1 MLTSTSDSFS
11 TFTSAHMSIF
21 TSDVTGTPSTI
32 ENPSTAE
39 TITAS
44 SETNPVSLPTSSP
57 TSEPEINSTSNLVST
72 PSTDL
77 MPTFDSRSTS
87 APTTPTSNSTTNL
100 VTESSPVSNTMFP
113 SLTNSTPESISTSN
127 PPTNP
132 TAAIDTDIT
141 STIEASSTDNPVVST
156 MFPSV
161 ALSSSS
167 AIDDTTNPTTVETHN
182 PETTLTSHTTNSGFT
197 SSNVVTTNADTTAN
211 TVTPN
216 LGSTPG
222 GTSILTSGS
231 SSTELSTSSSHF
243 STSMATSS
251 NTSPMQ
257 SVAVTS
263 AATSQ
268 TTEESESTTTEVLPP
283 VQGTTTSSAT
293 SSASTTTEAS
303 SPSTTTVQPPAET
316 STMTTVETTA
326 NTNTVMQ
333 STQSTTMVEP
343 TMTVQSTAS
352 TSTVE
357 VESTASMTTAVQSS
371 TSTTMVTQSSMNGT
385 TPETRPTTP
394 SIDPCTLCP
403 RGSTC
408 VNSTCQC
415 LPGTYLVPGNPPEC
429 DDARVFPGDLRLNR
443 TFQPEMADQ
452 SSQQFRDTAGSIIRS
467 LNIAL
472 RDVPG
477 YINSTVT
484 QLRQGSVIAAVQN
497 IFQTNL
503 EATENSTTA
512 AIQQAITSCTG
523 ECGTVLSRATFNSV
537 PLCDLN
543 PGPCS
548 AETTECGAQ
557 GGRPSCTCKGGFV
570 SNAYS
575 RHTCIACPSGQ
586 RAVGDE
592 CVWCAFGYSGFN
604 CNDSS
609 LLAVVVISCVLGGL
623 LLILILALIIYYC
636 ITCRRNKQQKDC
648 HSPYTPDDFRRSSWT
663 TQGITPIPR
672 ATINP
677 NASLET
683 SLEMTEGGS
692 THSLVS
698 KRGNT
703 NGLKMGRKTGSYD
716 VTTNDNLGTFKGK
729 NPSRYS
735 YLVQGHENPY
745 FIPGDENKST

>member
-1 MLTSTSDSFS
+1 MTLLHKLLVLSWLVGSGDPSAATSLSPTQAPTADVPTASP
-11 TFTSAHMSIF
+11 TEVTSAAGSGTTAEVTSAASTGTTNEVTSAAGTGTTAEVTSATTTGTTAEEMS
-21 TSDVTGTPSTI
+21 SEPVSHSTGTPGPAST
-32 ENPSTAE
+32 E
-39 TITAS
+39 TGT
-44 SETNPVSLPTSSP
+44 TSSVTP
-57 TSEPEINSTSNLVST
+57 LATATPEENTVST
-72 PSTDL
+72 QE
-77 MPTFDSRSTS
+77 M
-87 APTTPTSNSTTNL
+87 N
-100 VTESSPVSNTMFP
+100 
-113 SLTNSTPESISTSN
+113 
-127 PPTNP
+127 
-132 TAAIDTDIT
+132 TAATDIT
-141 STIEASSTDNPVVST
+141 SS
-156 MFPSV
+156 
-161 ALSSSS
+161 
-167 AIDDTTNPTTVETHN
+167 
-182 PETTLTSHTTNSGFT
+182 
-197 SSNVVTTNADTTAN
+197 
-211 TVTPN
+211 
-216 LGSTPG
+216 
-222 GTSILTSGS
+222 S
-231 SSTELSTSSSHF
+231 SSTESPVSTEEQTTETASTTTPETTEALPESTSTEVDQ
-243 STSMATSS
+243 STTRVLESTTMTSS
-251 NTSPMQ
+251 APETSTVVDPSGTQ
-257 SVAVTS
+257 SMETTAGGQTGGQSTTS